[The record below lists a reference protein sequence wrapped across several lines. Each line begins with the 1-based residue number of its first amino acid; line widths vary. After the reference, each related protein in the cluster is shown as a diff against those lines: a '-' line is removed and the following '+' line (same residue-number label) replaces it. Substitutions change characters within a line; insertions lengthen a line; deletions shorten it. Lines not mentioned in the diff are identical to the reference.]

1 MKLRLTVLAILGF
14 AGFVT
19 LLVRAF
25 WIQGVGDE
33 RLAQLSRKQ
42 FISRVIVQPRRGL
55 ILDRNGEPLAV
66 NIEAQSLAANPNKIR
81 QKVRMAHN
89 LSHALGLPLE
99 PTLQKLKSSKGFVWI
114 RRRLSDAHLAKL
126 RDYGILTGKDELLD
140 GFWFVRESDRVY
152 PHGEVA
158 GNIIGSVNVDAK
170 GIEGVELWQNSRLEG
185 KGASFIATKDGLER
199 PTLVD
204 SAATR
209 SVRDGEPVQLTLD
222 LSLQFAVEHHLESHV
237 KRTGSRAGTAIVM
250 NAVTGEILALA
261 NRPSFNPS
269 DPATAAA
276 RRRNRAFTDGFEPG
290 STLKALLVASAL
302 ESGGRLNDLVSGNG
316 GSIVIQGKKI
326 SEAESHE
333 RFGLI
338 SLTRLL
344 QVSSNVASVN
354 LALKLG
360 AKKYLNTLREF
371 GIGSKSQAGFPGEI
385 SGWIPADGKKIQP
398 LSLATLSFGQ
408 GLVSTPIQ
416 MIRAY
421 AAFINGGWL
430 VPVSLLKP
438 DASAQTQSIA
448 PQRILSQRVADQMLQ
463 ALSSVTQEGGTG
475 VKAVFEGLKVAGKT
489 GTAQVVDP
497 KTKRYSRSHFIP
509 SFIGFALNVDPKIV
523 IFTSLDHPTEGYY
536 ASETAAP
543 LFRDILGS
551 VANRFNFPRALPEPT
566 QTLSK
571 RPTSVTP
578 NTDQIVLKS
587 AAIAH
592 ASVMS
597 KKSQEGGEIFWT
609 MPNLSGVT
617 AREALQSLK
626 GLPVQLKVNG
636 VGMVRSQDP
645 APGSPLKKGDAVSLS
660 LSLEGA
666 LQ

>member
-1 MKLRLTVLAILGF
+1 MKSRLTALAILGF
-14 AGFVT
+14 AGFGV

-81 QKVRMAHN
+81 QKTRMAHN
-89 LSHALGLPLE
+89 LAHALGLPLE

-114 RRRLSDAHLAKL
+114 RRHLTDAHLAKL
-126 RDYGILTGKDELLD
+126 RDYGILTGQDELLD
-140 GFWFVRESDRVY
+140 GFWFVRESNRVY

-158 GNIIGSVNVDAK
+158 GNILGSVNVDAK
-170 GIEGVELWQNSRLEG
+170 GIEGIELWQNGKLEG
-185 KGASFIATKDGLER
+185 TGASFISTKDGLER

-209 SVRDGEPVQLTLD
+209 SVKDGEPVQLTLD
-222 LSLQFAVEHHLESHV
+222 LSLQFAVEHQLESHV

-250 NAVTGEILALA
+250 NAVTGEILAIA
-261 NRPSFNPS
+261 NRPSFNPNEPGAS
-269 DPATAAA
+269 AAK
-276 RRRNRAFTDGFEPG
+276 RRNRALTDGFEPG

-302 ESGGRLNDLVSGNG
+302 ESGGRLTDLVSGNG
-316 GSIVIQGKKI
+316 GSITIQGKKI

-360 AKKYLNTLREF
+360 SKKYLHTLREF
-371 GIGSKSQAGFPGEI
+371 GIGSKSQSGFPGEI
-385 SGWIPADGKKIQP
+385 AGWIPPEGKKIQP

-416 MIRAY
+416 MTRAY
-421 AAFINGGWL
+421 AAFLNGGWL
-430 VPVSLLKP
+430 VPATLVKT
-438 DASAQTQSIA
+438 DASPANAA
-448 PQRILSQRVADQMLQ
+448 PKRILPQRVADQMLQ

-475 VKAVFEGLKVAGKT
+475 IKAAFEGLQVAGKT

-497 KTKRYSRSHFIP
+497 KSKRYSRSHFIP
-509 SFIGFALNVDPKIV
+509 SFIGFALGVDPKIV
-523 IFTSLDHPTEGYY
+523 IFTSLDHPTGSYY

-543 LFRDILGS
+543 LFRDILGA
-551 VANRFNFPRALPEPT
+551 VANRYNFPRTVPAPAPTLAKRGTTSSPVADEIALPRAAAA
-566 QTLSK
+566 
-571 RPTSVTP
+571 RPAVSVGK
-578 NTDQIVLKS
+578 DEDGKS
-587 AAIAH
+587 IW
-592 ASVMS
+592 M
-597 KKSQEGGEIFWT
+597 
-609 MPNLSGVT
+609 MPNLAGVT

-626 GLPVQLKVNG
+626 GLPLQIKLQG
-636 VGMVRSQDP
+636 IGMVRAQEP
-645 APGSPLKKGDAVSLS
+645 APGSVLKKGDAVSLS
-660 LSLEGA
+660 LSVESTA
-666 LQ
+666 Q